1 MWGADADHCGSCC
14 HTCHPQSAEC
24 NPRGAHPWRMRVF
37 DADDGEVDNVLL
49 RDKLRKRHARL
60 TLQYTE
66 VLEEMTGRNFAQE
79 DLRSIRGLPATIRLA
94 NALYGKQYS
103 VRAKK

>member
-1 MWGADADHCGSCC
+1 M
-14 HTCHPQSAEC
+14 
-24 NPRGAHPWRMRVF
+24 RGKGWTQMLP
-37 DADDGEVDNVLL
+37 GEVDNVLL

-94 NALYGKQYS
+94 NALYGKNYS
-103 VRAKK
+103 VKVKQER